1 MSYNPNTQTI
11 NAPVSVYD
19 VQQVLATSDNDVG
32 RLCVHSAINMWARY
46 KPVPYPSVTESNDGK
61 GNVEHTSTRKLVCGL
76 DIPLTTSPLADY
88 RNNRRWMYVRPQGG
102 MGTPYRLADFNGY
115 NHVAQMPIR
124 TGFAAGVWQD
134 VNIFASSFVINLLE
148 GEINLDTLSSSSVPN
163 NIMPSVVAYACPS
176 ATKDDMSTWQSERN
190 LGTAYSDTPTRINLV
205 VADLTRDGFSIEDG
219 RYYAFVIS
227 MTDNSQMVR
236 FLLPWNNSNYF
247 AALFHVT
254 ALPFFKI
261 DVSQVILQPDP
272 SDVHVWYNF
281 RSTEYAANQYTV
293 SSIPSVFTLRFYIA
307 TYTGYNGLSRAEL
320 NWGTT
325 DLIRIRINGRSEYV
339 YEAASYDPEST
350 TVQSTETS
358 SYLTCTFN
366 TGSDNP
372 WMLGSGTYQR
382 NSIEVY
388 ASHDG
393 GVKWMLDSNSICYVV
408 AEFK

>member
-11 NAPVSVYD
+11 TAPVSVYD
-19 VQQVLATSDNDVG
+19 VQQALATSEHDVG
-32 RLCVHSAINMWARY
+32 RLCVHTSINMWARY
-46 KPVPYPSVTESNDGK
+46 KPVPYPSVSDNNDGK
-61 GNVEHTSTRKLVCGL
+61 GDVVHTSSRKLVCGL
-76 DIPLTTSPLADY
+76 EIPLTTSPLEDY
-88 RNNRRWMYVRPQGG
+88 RNSRQWTYVRPQGG
-102 MGTPYRLADFNGY
+102 LASPYRLADFDGY
-115 NHVAQMPIR
+115 HHAAQLPIR

-134 VNIFASSFVINLLE
+134 VNIFASSFVINLIE
-148 GEINLDTLSSSSVPN
+148 GDIDLDTLSSSSVPN
-163 NIMPSVVAYACPS
+163 NIMPSVVAYACPT
-176 ATKDDMSTWQSERN
+176 ATKDDMSTWQNERN
-190 LGTAYSDTPTRINLV
+190 LGTAYSDTPTHINLV
-205 VADLTRDGFSIEDG
+205 VADLARDGFSIEDG

-236 FLLPWNNSNYF
+236 FLLPWDNSNYF

-261 DVSQVILQPDP
+261 DVQQIIL
-272 SDVHVWYNF
+272 SVNATTWYSF
-281 RSTEYAANQYTV
+281 RGLSYTTEKYTV
-293 SSIPSVFTLRFYIA
+293 ASIPSVFELYLNIS

-339 YEAASYDPEST
+339 YEATSYSPST
-350 TVQSTETS
+350 TNVKTTEES
-358 SYLTCTFN
+358 SSLHVTFD
-366 TGSDNP
+366 TDSVNP